1 MRFGNVSI
9 CSVTHVDAPH
19 RVSSTE
25 IEARLDATMRR
36 LGIPKGLLEGLSGIV
51 ARRVWDD
58 GVQPSDAATLA
69 AERAISQAGIER
81 RRIGVLISTSVC
93 RDFIEPST
101 ACLVHGKLG
110 LDPHCINFDLGNAC
124 LGFLSGMEVIGNMIE
139 RGQLDYGLVVDG
151 ENSRFV
157 VDSTIAR
164 LQAPEVDKT
173 DFWANFAT
181 LTLGSGAAAM
191 VLGRRELAPDA
202 HRFLGSVTV
211 AATEHRDLCRGQ
223 VDHMITHSGEL
234 LTAGLEL
241 AMRTWQVAERE
252 FGWQREAIDEYVMH
266 QVSKAHTVKLGTT
279 LELDP
284 AKILTTYAEYGNVG
298 PAGIPLVLSK
308 AAELGRLER
317 GDRVAL
323 MGIGSGLNCS
333 MAELVW

>member
-1 MRFGNVSI
+1 MRFDNVSV
-9 CSVTHVDAPH
+9 CSVAHVDAPR
-19 RVSSTE
+19 RVGSAE
-25 IEARLDATMRR
+25 LELLLEGTMRR
-36 LGIPKGLLEGLSGIV
+36 LGIPKGLLESLSGIV
-51 ARRVWDD
+51 ARRVWDE

-69 AERAISQAGIER
+69 AERALELAGIDR
-81 RRIGVLISTSVC
+81 RRLGVLISTSVC

-110 LDPHCINFDLGNAC
+110 LDPRCINFDLGNAC
-124 LGFLSGMEVIGNMIE
+124 LGFLSGMEVVGNMIE
-139 RGQLDYGLVVDG
+139 RGQIDYGIVVDG

-164 LQAPEVDKT
+164 LQGPEVDKPT
-173 DFWANFAT
+173 FWANFAT

-191 VLGRRELAPDA
+191 VLARRELAPEA
-202 HRFLGSVTV
+202 HRFLGGVTV
-211 AATEHRDLCRGQ
+211 TATEHRDLCRGQ
-223 VDHMITHSGEL
+223 VDHMITNSAEL

-241 AMRTWQVAERE
+241 ATRTWQVAEHELGWTRE
-252 FGWQREAIDEYVMH
+252 GIDEFVMH
-266 QVSKAHTVKLGTT
+266 QVSKAHTVKLIAT
-279 LELDP
+279 LQLDP
-284 AKILTTYAEYGNVG
+284 AKVLTTYAEYGNVG
-298 PAGIPLVLSK
+298 PAGIPLVLAK

>member
-9 CSVTHVDAPH
+9 SSVTHVDATH
-19 RVSSTE
+19 RLSSAE
-25 IEARLDATMRR
+25 LEARLEPTMRR

-51 ARRVWDD
+51 ARRVWDP

-69 AERAISQAGIER
+69 AERAIGLAGIDR
-81 RRIGVLISTSVC
+81 QRLGVLISTSVC

-110 LDPHCINFDLGNAC
+110 LDSHCINFDLGNAC
-124 LGFLSGMEVIGNMIE
+124 LGFLSGMDVVANMIE
-139 RGQLDYGLVVDG
+139 RGQVDYGIVVDG
-151 ENSRFV
+151 ETSSFV
-157 VDSTIAR
+157 VDSTVAR
-164 LQAPEVDKT
+164 LQGPEVDMPA
-173 DFWANFAT
+173 FWANFAT

-191 VLGRRELAPDA
+191 VLARSELAPA
-202 HRFLGSVTV
+202 GHRFLGGVTV

-223 VDHMITHSGEL
+223 VDHMVTSSAEL

-241 AMRTWQVAERE
+241 ALQTWRVAERE
-252 FGWQREAIDEYVMH
+252 LGWTRAGLAEFVIH
-266 QVSKAHTVKLGTT
+266 QVSKTHVAKLGAT
-279 LELDP
+279 LDLDP

-298 PAGIPLVLSK
+298 PAGIPMVLAK
-308 AAELGRLER
+308 AAELGRLQR

>member
-1 MRFGNVSI
+1 MRFDNVSI
-9 CSVTHVDAPH
+9 CSVAHVDAPR
-19 RVSSTE
+19 RVGSAE
-25 IEARLDATMRR
+25 LEALLEGTMRR
-36 LGIPKGLLEGLSGIV
+36 LGIPKGMLEGLSGIV
-51 ARRVWDD
+51 ERRVWDE
-58 GVQPSDAATLA
+58 GIQPSDAATLA
-69 AERAISQAGIER
+69 AERAIAQAGIDR
-81 RRIGVLISTSVC
+81 RRLGVLISTSVC

-124 LGFLSGMEVIGNMIE
+124 LGFLNGMEVVGNMIE
-139 RGQLDYGLVVDG
+139 RGQLDYGIVVDG
-151 ENSRFV
+151 ENSKFV

-164 LQAPEVDKT
+164 LQGPEVDKPT
-173 DFWANFAT
+173 FWANFAT
-181 LTLGSGAAAM
+181 LTLGSSGVAM
-191 VLGRRELAPDA
+191 VLARRELAPEA
-202 HRFLGSVTV
+202 HPFLGGVTV

-223 VDHMITHSGEL
+223 VDQMLTNSPEL

-241 AMRTWQVAERE
+241 ATRTWQVAEQELGWTRE
-252 FGWQREAIDEYVMH
+252 GIDEFVMH
-266 QVSKAHTVKLGTT
+266 QVSKAHTVKLGAT
-279 LELDP
+279 LQLDP

>member
-9 CSVTHVDAPH
+9 CSVAHVDAPH
-19 RVSSTE
+19 RVSSAE
-25 IEARLDATMRR
+25 VEARLDPTMRR

-51 ARRVWDD
+51 ARRVWDP

-69 AERAISQAGIER
+69 AERAIALAGIDR
-81 RRIGVLISTSVC
+81 SRLGVLISTSVC
-93 RDFIEPST
+93 RDYIEPST

-110 LDPHCINFDLGNAC
+110 LDPGCINFDLGNAC
-124 LGFLSGMEVIGNMIE
+124 LGFLSGMEVVGNMIE
-139 RGQLDYGLVVDG
+139 RGQLDYGIVVDG

-157 VDSTIAR
+157 VDSTITR
-164 LQAPEVDKT
+164 LQAPEVDMPG
-173 DFWANFAT
+173 FWANFAT

-191 VLGRRELAPDA
+191 VLARRDLAPNA
-202 HRFLGSVTV
+202 HRFLGGVTL

-223 VDHMITHSGEL
+223 VDHMITNSAEL
-234 LTAGLEL
+234 LSSGIEL
-241 AMRTWQVAERE
+241 AGRTWQLAEAELGWKRE
-252 FGWQREAIDEYVMH
+252 GIAEFVLH
-266 QVSKAHTVKLGTT
+266 QVSKAHTVKLGAA

-308 AAELGRLER
+308 AAELGRLQS